1 METLDIS
8 TPVRFQSLLLATD
21 FSPSSRSA
29 LLYSLALARR
39 WKAHVYVANVVSP
52 TAIFGQDAVQ
62 RSVSD
67 AWREANTEITNQLI
81 AGRLQGVDH
90 KVEIRQGE
98 VWDELQRMI
107 GEFHVDLVVTGTR
120 GRSGVWK
127 LLLGSVAE
135 KIFRNS
141 PVPVL
146 TVGPNAPAEAPP
158 EGPRQILY
166 STGFAAQSLYAGRY
180 ALAMAEGKH
189 MRLAMLHVIREVP
202 ADADREQL
210 RREAEQRLRGLV
222 PSGAL
227 PIPPETF
234 VEFGDVADC
243 MLEVAAQWRP
253 DLIVL
258 GVRRRRRD
266 AGRAAWATAY
276 EVVANAPCP
285 VLTVKTPE

>member
-1 METLDIS
+1 MEALDIS
-8 TPVRFQSLLLATD
+8 KPVRFQNLLLATD

-39 WKAHVYVANVVSP
+39 WKAHVYVAHVVSP
-52 TAIFGQDAVQ
+52 TAMFGQEASQ
-62 RSVSD
+62 RAMND
-67 AWREANTEITNQLI
+67 AWRDANTEITNQLI

-90 KVEIRQGE
+90 HVVIRQGD

-107 GEFHVDLVVTGTR
+107 NEFHIDLVVTGTR

-158 EGPRQILY
+158 EGPKQILY
-166 STGFAAQSLYAGRY
+166 STGFAAQSLYAGKY
-180 ALAMAEGKH
+180 ALSLAEENH
-189 MRLAMLHVIREVP
+189 ARLAMLHVIRNVP

-210 RREAEQRLRGLV
+210 RHEAEQKLQELV
-222 PSGAL
+222 PSGVL
-227 PIPPETF
+227 PTPPEIF

-243 MLEVAAQWRP
+243 MLDIAAQWRP

-258 GVRRRRRD
+258 GIRRHPRD
-266 AGRAAWATAY
+266 AGRLAWATAY